1 MYGMTAGGSIA
12 MPRADP
18 FAKSPLNPVNM
29 SRTPER
35 FATGHA
41 PSGRVLDK
49 MREASRDLVLLAT
62 SPSGW
67 KFVHEKNNTMV
78 YEMNGRA
85 LPSGVSTHASFG
97 TSAGKQED
105 YHIVR
110 GVTTVHSSGDNI
122 NAVLDLLLP
131 HFTGEYKT
139 RMREI
144 FGHKTLN
151 NAVVVD
157 GLSCP
162 TPPARA
168 VDNNDPDAGEQ
179 SFSEDDAY
187 SVNWLSLRQSSG
199 MNDRLRDLT
208 LLSFQDCFEI
218 RGRETLVRRGRAFAR
233 EHAMDENQ
241 DENTRLLGVHAMTS
255 INFKDIPELPKSS
268 FSDRVHIRNSGFVI
282 EQTQDPNAFRLSVL
296 LSFLPTKLTLKNM
309 RKFNKWLQHLALS
322 AGNLATML
330 RRETISS
337 VGAMTLQP
345 HAKWKDSD
353 HCFLCLKVFHTFR
366 RCHHCRFCGEAV
378 CNNCSGFVMLPGLY
392 HELERKNSSSSIE
405 LRSNDE
411 SSYGEHQMET
421 RGCLNCIR
429 DVAQSLT
436 RKSSSSISSM
446 STTSSMTNTARST
459 ALPPSQSQNQR
470 SYKTLPISQASGSAY
485 SNAPP
490 PAPTSPVSIIS
501 YDGDDDSVSPS
512 SFTSNPQ
519 FSSSQQQ
526 QQKTTRTLS
535 SASVGPQAVQPQHDY
550 SPQKNQYPEQLKPS
564 AVAALAKEHQ
574 ANGQFQHQLEL
585 QEQQQQQMLQASKL
599 SLSTASS
606 SYTSREDSH
615 LFASTHDLYASQVSS
630 NASTNAPALSMSEL
644 TGDSFDLSNDP
655 DIMALAGLSVKPSA
669 QEQVENKQPQR
680 SFEVVREM
688 PVPQQQQFNQQSHQQ
703 PEVEPAH
710 LAASSASVAPRKES
724 NVEDFSASRIGTS
737 STFHFSVRNDASS
750 RSTGVA
756 STMSALAAALTQQ
769 QMEASQS
776 SEQSLL
782 SQSRVL
788 PPPLAAMP
796 PVAPVPLQQQ
806 QQQPS
811 KPFLLQQ
818 HELQQQ
824 QYDFHQQQHQLPVQD
839 LSSSRVVIGKPPVA
853 MRQPPMHHSVRH
865 HSSMTAAS
873 PMVPLN
879 FGGNRR
885 FSGQGPASSSSAS
898 STTSSS
904 ERNDMI
910 PLAPP
915 PKPENE
921 FVFFSDSKRDSLFVR
936 PSDGSDMI
944 PLDI

>member
-1 MYGMTAGGSIA
+1 MYGMTAGGPIA
-12 MPRADP
+12 MVRADP
-18 FAKSPLNPVNM
+18 FAQSPQNPVNM

-62 SPSGW
+62 TPSGW
-67 KFVHEKNNTMV
+67 KFLHEKNNTMV

-85 LPSGVSTHASFG
+85 LPSGVSTHANFG
-97 TSAGKQED
+97 GSAGKQED
-105 YHIVR
+105 FYVVR
-110 GVTTVHSSGDNI
+110 GVTTVQSSGDNI

-157 GLSCP
+157 GLSCL

-187 SVNWLSLRQSSG
+187 SVNWLSLRQTSG

-208 LLSFQDCFEI
+208 LLSFQDCFEM
-218 RGRETLVRRGRAFAR
+218 RGRDALVRRGRTFAR
-233 EHAMDENQ
+233 ENATDENQ
-241 DENTRLLGVHAMTS
+241 DEDSRLLGVHAMTS
-255 INFKDIPELPKSS
+255 INFRDIPELPKSA
-268 FSDRVHIRNSGFVI
+268 FSDRVHLRNSGFVI
-282 EQTQDPNAFRLSVL
+282 EQTQDPNSFRLSVL
-296 LSFLPTKLTLKNM
+296 LSFLPTKLTLKHM
-309 RKFNKWLQHLALS
+309 RKFNKWLQQLALS

-345 HAKWKDSD
+345 HAKWKNSD

-378 CNNCSGFVMLPGLY
+378 CNNCSGFVMLPGV
-392 HELERKNSSSSIE
+392 HQELERKNSNSSIDM
-405 LRSNDE
+405 RSYDE
-411 SSYGEHQMET
+411 SSYGEHQLET

-429 DVAQSLT
+429 DVAQCLT

-446 STTSSMTNTARST
+446 STTSSMTNTARSA

-490 PAPTSPVSIIS
+490 PPAPTSPTSIIS
-501 YDGDDDSVSPS
+501 YDGDDDSVGPS
-512 SFTSNPQ
+512 SFSSNPQ
-519 FSSSQQQ
+519 FSSSQYQQ
-526 QQKTTRTLS
+526 QQKATRTLS
-535 SASVGPQAVQPQHDY
+535 SVSVGPQIVQPQDDY
-550 SPQKNQYPEQLKPS
+550 HQQQQPQYPEQLKPS

-574 ANGQFQHQLEL
+574 AAGQFQHQLEL

-615 LFASTHDLYASQVSS
+615 LYASTHDLYASQASS
-630 NASTNAPALSMSEL
+630 NASTHAPPLSMSEL
-644 TGDSFDLSNDP
+644 TGESFDLSNDP
-655 DIMALAGLSVKPSA
+655 DIMALAGLSIKPSA
-669 QEQVENKQPQR
+669 QEPVETKQQR
-680 SFEVVREM
+680 SFEIVRNA
-688 PVPQQQQFNQQSHQQ
+688 PAPKQQ
-703 PEVEPAH
+703 PEDEPAH

-724 NVEDFSASRIGTS
+724 SVEDFSASRIGNAS
-737 STFHFSVRNDASS
+737 SFHFSVRSDASS
-750 RSTGVA
+750 RSTGMA

-769 QMEASQS
+769 QMESSQS
-776 SEQSLL
+776 GEQSLL
-782 SQSRVL
+782 SQSQVL
-788 PPPLAAMP
+788 APPPTHAPMP
-796 PVAPVPLQQQ
+796 PVAPVPSQQQQ

-818 HELQQQ
+818 QELQQHH
-824 QYDFHQQQHQLPVQD
+824 YEHHHHQAPTQD

-853 MRQPPMHHSVRH
+853 LRQPPMHHNHHNVRH
-865 HSSMTAAS
+865 HSSMASAAAS
-873 PMVPLN
+873 PMVPLTY
-879 FGGNRR
+879 GNRR
-885 FSGQGPASSSSAS
+885 FSGQGPSSSSSAS

-915 PKPENE
+915 PKPESE